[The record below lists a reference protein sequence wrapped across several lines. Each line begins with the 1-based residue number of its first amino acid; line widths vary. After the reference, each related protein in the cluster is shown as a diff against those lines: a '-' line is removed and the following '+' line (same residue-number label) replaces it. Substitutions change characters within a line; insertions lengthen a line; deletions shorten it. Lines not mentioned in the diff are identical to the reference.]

1 MSAVH
6 RIALCI
12 ILKCVEISYCLQV
25 LDASTN
31 KLWHYNNKGV
41 CMNALLLS
49 FLFFSLLYILPITQ
63 IHHWTTDR
71 FLSILSLQVQ
81 YLIQTHIWNN
91 ALLSERDWFR
101 AESSYF
107 LSLIMHWKYSII
119 LLWHVWLIIMIL
131 DIFPLF
137 HHRLC
142 RSGNLHS
149 HGYLLV

>member
-49 FLFFSLLYILPITQ
+49 FLFLLGGELSSFWHHFHCQDLDDSLVDFHQGKLTKMERLLETLDNVFFYIYLPS
-63 IHHWTTDR
+63 
-71 FLSILSLQVQ
+71 SIWIG
-81 YLIQTHIWNN
+81 Y
-91 ALLSERDWFR
+91 
-101 AESSYF
+101 
-107 LSLIMHWKYSII
+107 
-119 LLWHVWLIIMIL
+119 
-131 DIFPLF
+131 
-137 HHRLC
+137 
-142 RSGNLHS
+142 NLN
-149 HGYLLV
+149 